1 MHARVTARRIAG
13 LAHEIDLGDER
24 SIVVDEP
31 AADGGTDTGP
41 RPSQLLASSLAGCT
55 AITMELYAE
64 RKGWPLDGLE
74 IAVDMSSESEGVPPH
89 AVPTHFTVEV
99 TLPAGL
105 DDEQR
110 RRMMVIAAK
119 CPVHKLLEK
128 GAEIAVVERAPAP
141 RSQG

>member
-1 MHARVTARRIAG
+1 MHAHVTARRIAG
-13 LAHEIDLGDER
+13 LSHEIDLDDDR

-31 AADGGTDTGP
+31 TEDGGTDTGP

-64 RKGWPLDGLE
+64 RKGWELDGLE
-74 IAVDMSSESEGVPPH
+74 VTVDMSTEGDAAQPH
-89 AVPTHFTVEV
+89 ASPTHFAVEV
-99 TLPAGL
+99 ALPDGL

-110 RRMMVIAAK
+110 RKLMVIAAK

-128 GAEIAVVERAPAP
+128 AAEITVAERAPA
-141 RSQG
+141 R